1 MFLCRNRQCLQESSM
16 FCRGTFIQWN
26 GCLFTMKWAFFEKTR
41 KKACQPLDFSVG
53 TLFVTLKESC
63 DASLLFFRFFLR
75 LLDARFH
82 QGRGRF
88 GDSGS
93 PADGEGNEFQLF
105 HRGELVF
112 VDALD
117 VASSCLTLQDRWMKR
132 LR

>member
-1 MFLCRNRQCLQESSM
+1 
-16 FCRGTFIQWN
+16 
-26 GCLFTMKWAFFEKTR
+26 MKKTR

-63 DASLLFFRFFLR
+63 DASLLFFRLFLC

-93 PADGEGNEFQLF
+93 PADGEAKLRPKTMKPERTNAITIYWMRPVRRKRRDISVSEA
-105 HRGELVF
+105 HCATIVVSRGRNTPLMAVEKVMYSKL
-112 VDALD
+112 
-117 VASSCLTLQDRWMKR
+117 S
-132 LR
+132 